1 MADDKKADK
10 APKRKTPDSVRKA
23 AGAGEQKEAK
33 VPKAVSGGANA
44 GVSLDDIFAS
54 ATIKGKSGGNKLAH
68 AKPDGADAGGAKA
81 HSTGPDMEQVQKE
94 AALFLS
100 GGGGQR
106 TVVDGVK
113 VYSEAELAK
122 EMGLSSPPHA
132 LAAVMGEEGP
142 SVRSLDESVRSLDGW
157 TYLQAKTLGKLLKRL
172 PMNLWPKV

>member
-94 AALFLS
+94 AAHFLS

-122 EMGLSSPPHA
+122 EMGLFSPPHA
-132 LAAVMGEEGP
+132 LAAVMGVG
-142 SVRSLDESVRSLDGW
+142 SLNESVRSLDGW

>member
-1 MADDKKADK
+1 MAGDKKADK

-54 ATIKGKSGGNKLAH
+54 ATIKGKSGGGKLAH
-68 AKPDGADAGGAKA
+68 AKPDGADGGAKA

-122 EMGLSSPPHA
+122 EMGEDA
-132 LAAVMGEEGP
+132 WQAFEEAA
-142 SVRSLDESVRSLDGW
+142 DESL
-157 TYLQAKTLGKLLKRL
+157 AKGMSSKDY
-172 PMNLWPKV
+172 W